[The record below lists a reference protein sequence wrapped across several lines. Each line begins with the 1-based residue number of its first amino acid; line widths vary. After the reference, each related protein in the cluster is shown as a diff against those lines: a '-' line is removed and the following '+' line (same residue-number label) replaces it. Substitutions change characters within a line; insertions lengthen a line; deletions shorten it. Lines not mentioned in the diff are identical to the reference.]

1 MFLSSQTIS
10 RERNGLRERVISNFN
25 GNDERVEELMVF
37 LYDIQTE
44 YDFLEPGN
52 SLVVIYRD
60 AGGLEKIAER
70 IKQGLKEQNPNLD
83 VEVNSRLKD
92 RCLEKMARWHAR
104 KGRLHKYNDSRVLDA
119 KDSNGVEL
127 VGKNEEEAYLIG
139 EAVKKM
145 PFLKPYVEEHYEGI
159 GLVHHHM
166 IWNNGIPSIQGVDV
180 AIQVTDRKNHELN
193 KKSRD
198 ARGHKNYK
206 KLMMQEPHSM
216 PEKTQVIVIDNRST
230 GHKIICPAVETE
242 RARVLKAE
250 DKPTGIMYHLINP
263 REYPVK

>member
-1 MFLSSQTIS
+1 MFLTSQTIS

-25 GNDERVEELMVF
+25 ANDRRVEEIMVF

-44 YDFLEPGN
+44 HDFIEPQSN
-52 SLVVIYRD
+52 LVVIYRD
-60 AGGLEKIAER
+60 AEGLGKIAER
-70 IKQGLKEQNPNLD
+70 IKQELKRQNLD
-83 VEVNSRLKD
+83 IDVNDRMKD
-92 RCLEKMARWHAR
+92 SQLEKMARWHAM

-119 KDSNGVEL
+119 KDQYGVEL
-127 VGKNEEEAYLIG
+127 VGKNEEAAYLIN

-145 PFLKPYVEEHYEGI
+145 PFLKQYVEEHYNEL
-159 GLVHHHM
+159 GLTHQHM
-166 IWNNGIPSIQGVDV
+166 IWNNGIPSIQGIDV

-198 ARGHKNYK
+198 ARGHDNYK
-206 KLMMQEPHSM
+206 KSMMQQPHSM
-216 PEKTQVIVIDNRST
+216 PEKTQVIVIDNRMT
-230 GHKIICPAVETE
+230 GHKIICPGVETE